1 MKFFE
6 FDEPKLIKTAVKYS
20 LFFFLFLFLGTFH
33 AFASTYLWTGSGD
46 GTSWTD
52 IANWSS
58 SDGGT
63 SYPGADSSDVANIN
77 IQSTITLTS
86 NITIAKLELPAIA
99 SDSYSVTISGSYTLT
114 ATTIETSR
122 ATLETTDTSLLILD
136 CNVTADTMI
145 MHSGA
150 SITLNGTCNITNVV
164 NWGNASTTLTVN
176 GSLTSTSIDLNTS
189 SALTLVVSSTG
200 TVTTG
205 TLVGAANSV
214 VDNGTIITTSAVA
227 ANILDTSS
235 SHAIYSDTAT
245 NVYWTGANGTDAFDD
260 GNWTLAQSSWGTKT
274 VYIGFSA
281 NNPVLSSGTLPAANL
296 QIIDGAIL
304 TVESGAALSVTSS
317 LTVDENSEI
326 SGAGTISAGA
336 LKSGKSIS
344 ASSINVSGTSALA
357 GTIDTS
363 SAASGTSQTYTG
375 EVTLT
380 GDTTI
385 KCGASDVVFGAKV
398 NGTTSGAQ
406 SLVVENTGEVTF
418 SDTVGTTKALKS
430 FSCGIGNVKFAGGA
444 NGNRIKAAG
453 DISFGG
459 TVSSDSLDMIEI
471 ISGGTVATSGAI
483 TVEKL
488 LLRSLDSTSL
498 ATFNLDSVEHS
509 VSKVACENCTE
520 LSLKTSGD
528 IEVTSLTAWDSG
540 STVVN
545 GIRASGDISLDA
557 GSGGKIKLNYASSN
571 TDTVLYTDSNGGVNF
586 KSPVVLEKDSYIEA
600 DDGVFFDSSVD
611 GGYVLGFI
619 HNSNVVF
626 SGNVGESTG
635 LSGLDSWGPVKFN
648 SGVSISVT
656 GTAEFNAGFIPGSP
670 LKLSGNAIIKKFN
683 TLSDVEID
691 NSSFGSASIIKFE
704 GGETQTIG
712 TLSVK
717 GSSGNVVTL
726 DSTDSSVWKANF
738 TTVPTN
744 SSFEYVEVKNSKSE
758 TLLPLYSD
766 SATIA
771 DGGNTTNWFT
781 TKFYWLG
788 KNSTSWLN
796 AAGEN
801 WAIDEDGANLLPSG
815 SYPPYTGGSAE
826 IVILDSAANELDVS
840 DYSSDIAISTLA
852 VGSSSVDTSNE
863 KPCIVL
869 GDGNIVCSSAD
880 SSAVLFAN
888 YGYVKFTGSGRICNS
903 SSAAI
908 MDNAHGTVQY
918 TNVATIT
925 DYGSSDSDD
934 DYYNLEIIGEA
945 NQSANIKAK
954 NSFTVSSTGK
964 LTLLDTAEINSEF
977 TNGGILV
984 VDSGA
989 SAIWADFTNSGT
1001 VNCNGSLW
1009 IADGCTSVTDT
1020 GSWSFGTGGV
1030 IMFNGSSDMTFDAEG
1045 ADSANEY
1052 VLNLSSLVTVN
1063 LTFTGR
1069 SDKSKISSF
1078 TDGTRSGECIFSNV
1092 QFLSDTTFKGKT
1104 TSNSGTIALD
1114 AGKTIENAGSKA
1126 VSFTNLEIPS
1136 GGTLTNSSSG
1146 TFSVNS
1152 MTLGGQVTLNG
1163 GDSDSHLLSV
1173 DSIVK
1178 ESSVTSFNIETTG
1191 YVNIGAATDVQIL
1204 TIGGT
1209 SVSGGLTLT
1218 DDFTASSITIGSDN
1232 YLAGAAGKT
1241 ICVKSYWKDMD
1252 DTSDDNFIHN
1262 NSIVKIPS
1270 DCEDTVYF
1278 SGNSKFYQLIA
1289 ENLGGKTIDF
1299 TGDFTVDGTLTLTGY
1314 STGLLLK
1321 IDGTG
1326 SITLSSSQD
1335 NGEFLEVGEN
1345 VTIGID
1351 PNDGSEATITYTAW
1365 NSFPTGAIPY
1375 GWLFNLD
1382 YYWTGDSSTDWQNA
1396 GNWILKGKGGGYVA
1410 SVNYPGDVSSN
1421 VSKYC
1426 KAFVLKTNPS
1436 TSSDVPRFPI
1446 LSAGILLSSLTVG
1459 EDSELHLDSYGMEL
1473 VDAFSNS
1480 GDIYLYG
1487 TQLSSAAPTIVMP
1500 TSASTSAV
1508 TENGTWRFF
1517 GGSTGTGTVCN
1528 IENHSFK
1535 NVVIEGSGKLGAE
1548 LECEKLTFEKDSAT
1562 SSGVTLTAS
1571 DDSVVKAD
1579 SVELDLDSSSLTAKI
1594 DVQKTLS
1601 IQSSSAS
1608 VCNVSGKGTFLVAGG
1623 TGGESATLN
1632 ATIALDT
1639 TDGKFESTCETL
1651 NLRSSSAIS
1660 VTAAEIKLANKKVTI
1675 NKQSTFNAPT
1685 TTLGGYGT
1693 SAFTL
1698 SGSGYAIA
1706 FSGDVV
1712 LSSSASINAKPTF
1725 GSDSSNSVTGNS
1737 TSINFSVSGDCVFNA
1752 ASVTTSG
1759 SQTYSGAVQTA
1770 TDFLFKSGSSSISF
1784 ASPLT
1789 ASAAVTFNVAST
1801 KTVSF
1806 GASADFSQTD
1816 KAKYFTVESGT
1827 LSVGIGKFDA
1837 GILRTESGTS
1847 FVQSGIN
1854 TSDGTSAGSEN
1865 IQSVYGIENEGSCAW
1880 DSTEKGGT
1888 LSLSGSVTGTNAANV
1903 AFNKKNVTIRAD
1915 GTFSGI
1921 FYDLNIPSGRSVT
1934 NGSGIVVR
1942 RNLTVEGTYTH
1953 NGQTLTLG
1961 GIAVG
1966 AKTYS
1971 SETGTISDSSSA
1983 SFGDVAVNA
1992 LGNSIASKTFASD
2005 FSAGTIDFDSANPI
2019 EKLIFGG
2026 SSVASVTFGISSS
2039 YSVPSL
2045 TKVILASETEF
2056 VSGANTI
2063 TFESP
2068 IDSDSASSSNFGM
2081 QIGNS
2086 SNETSVVF
2094 SGIVGGTTEVG
2105 KIESFGDAQVNADV
2119 HSADEITMHK
2129 TVTFDSG
2136 CANFVS
2142 DGNQYFYGDVSG
2154 NSAVS
2159 IEASS
2164 STSKI
2169 EFFFVN
2175 YSASSSQTLSAD
2187 GGIFIYLDDSKT
2199 WSGDFTFESPLGIFG
2214 PSYSADDPRYSGSD
2228 TRFEMFLHGSYTPS
2242 GTSATLSGGSFTCD
2256 SDFYVNGADL
2266 SGISIA
2272 LCDNSSASPVFNS
2285 TSSATSTQWGNP
2297 FAVAFNCALGNVSV
2311 SGSYLAA
2318 AENAQNCT
2326 DSSENTNVNFDVPKI
2341 VSAYSVYDDVICI
2354 EFNMPIENSNDEIR
2368 KTVKTLSSSSV
2379 ENGGIW
2385 YSGKSLRI
2393 GNDVYTDADCTSL
2406 LASDT
2411 DLVGTSGGNPKIYIK
2426 TSSEKWNTDATAS
2439 SSGFSESTDRSG
2451 ISHSVTTDLSMSE
2464 GMFYAAE
2471 GHTMSRNYGTNL
2483 EKDSSS
2489 SYSSA
2494 ESYTD
2499 TEDHCKAVLV
2509 GVGIGQELHSD
2520 GTKQEFFDSHNFIE
2534 FVYSEP
2540 VDIGDLSHDA
2550 GDVNVQSSSSFAS
2563 AASHG
2568 GAIVNGTSGFT
2579 VAGFAGIENGKV
2591 SAGIKTSDGNGGWSG
2606 AIDEAKPHALYR
2618 KFSLT
2623 AGEESTVQQCRI
2635 RLSVAGYV
2643 DEANPI
2649 DGYNNYL
2656 GYIESAVSPSGNITR
2671 ISNDFITDLAVDV
2684 DGNALKNGTD
2694 GVSTSVHPLPALSVN
2709 GMPDASSSVSFE
2721 SSDSTLYS
2729 SWDVSAPV
2737 FALYVDG
2744 SENLFSDSDSGS
2756 KMYEIIGMT
2765 NSRSA
2770 TYLYNVELHLHD
2782 NARSVY
2788 SGSGFSWLTRTGW
2801 QESGTTVVTAPEYSG
2816 GSRMFVTQSNVSSS
2830 NATSGGIRKSSLDGA
2845 SSAFT
2850 YKSVVGTVI
2859 SEEKS
2864 FNTTGI
2870 SQSVLRNLFF
2880 EEGDASATTKDD
2892 GSYIAIPLCTEDQN
2906 GHLSLRTKFIVYYKP
2921 GTADDPKSFI
2931 TDLAGNRLVMTD
2943 DGSDMKTM
2951 QSVDIAPPN
2960 FTLTLAPIGHDK
2972 IDMVFSKEIYF
2983 GGKSLA
2989 TLKDEGGIDSAMEL
3003 IRQNMKISGNAD
3015 FTIEKL
3021 EFGGSSG
3028 DYTEFIAT
3036 LDREVSLDDIPG
3048 TYIELD
3054 NSGLAEISGYQ
3065 SYIRDSMGNVLENST
3080 KHIIS
3085 DFAVNAVKP
3094 LYAFTS
3100 PSEGETE
3107 ENWFDSFGIY
3117 GGGDDRTDSTLYS
3130 VHDFTADSGSYGKL
3144 RESKDIA
3151 LHVSFDGDGSTLE
3164 LIPDLKSELDPLW
3177 ISSNINT
3184 QLGVS
3189 WRVWLPELMTS
3200 VASSYNDSP
3209 LQGEYPTESEISGQ
3223 WIYIFQNEEA
3233 DSDSR
3238 NWKSGDEVQFIFK
3251 IGDTEIDHDGD
3262 GTNVTSFYALTMPES
3277 RISAGDFSFLDLWS
3291 FHFASI
3297 KSQRGGVSVLNNV
3310 INSNEKE
3317 NVVIKVDMP
3326 SDGLLNVYVMTLDGN
3341 VIKRFAKGK
3350 TSSGT
3355 HYYKWD
3361 GTNTNGKPVARGL
3374 YFVRVS
3380 GTGID
3385 ETRKVMVIK

>member
-6 FDEPKLIKTAVKYS
+6 FDEPKLVKTAVKYS

-136 CNVTADTMI
+136 CDVTADTMI

-164 NWGNASTTLTVN
+164 NWGTASTTLTVN

-227 ANILDTSS
+227 ANLLADSS
-235 SHAIYSDTAT
+235 SHAIYSDSAT
-245 NVYWTGANGTDAFDD
+245 NVYWTGANGTDASDD
-260 GNWTLAQSSWGTKT
+260 GNWTLAQSSWETKT

-281 NNPVLSSGTLPAANL
+281 NNPVLSSGTLSATIL
-296 QIIDGAIL
+296 KIIDGATL
-304 TVESGAALSVTSS
+304 TIESGATVEGISS

-326 SGAGTISAGA
+326 SGAGTILAGA
-336 LKSGKSIS
+336 LKSEKSIS

-363 SAASGTSQTYTG
+363 AASSGTTSQTYTG
-375 EVTLT
+375 AVTLT
-380 GDTTI
+380 GDLRI
-385 KCGASDVVFGAKV
+385 KSGASDVLFSGKV
-398 NGTTSGAQ
+398 NAQTSAAP
-406 SLVVENTGEVTF
+406 SLTIENTGLVTF
-418 SDTVGTTKALKS
+418 EDSVGTDSALS
-430 FSCGIGNVKFAGGA
+430 EFLC
-444 NGNRIKAAG
+444 
-453 DISFGG
+453 
-459 TVSSDSLDMIEI
+459 
-471 ISGGTVATSGAI
+471 
-483 TVEKL
+483 
-488 LLRSLDSTSL
+488 
-498 ATFNLDSVEHS
+498 
-509 VSKVACENCTE
+509 
-520 LSLKTSGD
+520 
-528 IEVTSLTAWDSG
+528 
-540 STVVN
+540 
-545 GIRASGDISLDA
+545 
-557 GSGGKIKLNYASSN
+557 GSGGITLLGTLKTASNIEITTSSDITLSNPLKTTDGNISLNANGTSGKIILNYESSN
-571 TDTVLYTDSNGGVNF
+571 SDVVIDTDSFGFVSF
-586 KSPVVLEKDSYIEA
+586 DSPVVLSKNTYIEA
-600 DDGVFFDSSVD
+600 VSGADFYSTVD
-611 GGYVLGFI
+611 GGYTLGFTQLSPVI
-619 HNSNVVF
+619 F
-626 SGNVGESTG
+626 YADVGSSTKIA
-635 LSGLDSWGPVKFN
+635 GLDSMGPVYFASN
-648 SGVSISVT
+648 ASIKTS
-656 GTAEFNAGFIPGSP
+656 GTAGFYAGLVSGSP
-670 LKLSGNAIIKKFN
+670 LKLTGNAIINGSN

-691 NSSFGSASIIKFE
+691 NSSFGSSSSIKFQ
-704 GGETQTIG
+704 GGETQSIG
-712 TLSVK
+712 TFSVK

-726 DSTDSSVWKANF
+726 DSTDSSVWNAKF
-738 TTVPTN
+738 TTSPMN
-744 SSFEYVEVKNSKSE
+744 SSFEYAEVKNSKSE
-758 TLLPLYSD
+758 TTLSLYSD

-796 AAGEN
+796 ATGKN

-815 SYPPYTGGSAE
+815 SYPPYTGGTSN
-826 IVILDSAANELDVS
+826 VIISDNAVNELDIS
-840 DYSSDIAISTLA
+840 DYTSDVVISTLT
-852 VGSSSVDTSNE
+852 VGSSSSDSTNE
-863 KPCIVL
+863 KTCVVL
-869 GDGNIVCSSAD
+869 KDGNIVCSSTDSTAD
-880 SSAVLFAN
+880 LFVN
-888 YGYVKFTGSGRICNS
+888 HGYVKFTGSGRICNS
-903 SSAAI
+903 SSAVI
-908 MDNAHGTVQY
+908 MDNESGTVIY
-918 TNVATIT
+918 SGGATVTDFNTTDNTVA
-925 DYGSSDSDD
+925 DYN
-934 DYYNLEIIGEA
+934 NLEIENAKIG
-945 NQSANIKAK
+945 SNIKAGRT
-954 NSFTVSSTGK
+954 FTVVSGG
-964 LTLLDTAEINSEF
+964 TLELL
-977 TNGGILV
+977 TNGVTNSDITNEGTIV
-984 VDSGA
+984 CSGDSG
-989 SAIWADFTNSGT
+989 IWEKITNNGT
-1001 VNCNGSLW
+1001 IECNNPILIYNIDDNGIW
-1009 IADGCTSVTDT
+1009 T
-1020 GSWSFGTGGV
+1020 FGTDGKICFSSSGV
-1030 IMFNGSSDMTFDAEG
+1030 DIVFDAE
-1045 ADSANEY
+1045 DSDSSNEY
-1052 VLNLSSLVTVN
+1052 VLDLSNMTTDN

-1069 SDKSKISSF
+1069 SDKSKISSL

-1092 QFLSDTTFKGKT
+1092 QFLSDVIFKGKT
-1104 TSNSGTIALD
+1104 TSTSGTIALD

-1126 VSFTNLEIPS
+1126 VSFENLEIPS

-1146 TFSVNS
+1146 TFSVAS
-1152 MTLGGQVTLNG
+1152 MTLGGLVKLNG

-1178 ESSVTSFNIETTG
+1178 HSSATADFDIQTTEF
-1191 YVNIGAATDVQIL
+1191 VSIGTATDVNYL
-1204 TIGGT
+1204 TIGGA
-1209 SVSGGLTLT
+1209 SVSGGVTIT

-1241 ICVKSYWKDMD
+1241 ICVKSYWTDMD

-1299 TGDFTVDGTLTLTGY
+1299 TGDFTVDGTLTLTG
-1314 STGLLLK
+1314 SATGSLLK

-1351 PNDGSEATITYTAW
+1351 QNDGSEATITYTAW

-1382 YYWTGDSSTDWQNA
+1382 YYWTGDASSDWQNA

-1436 TSSDVPRFPI
+1436 TSSDVPRFPV
-1446 LSAGILLSSLTVG
+1446 LSDGIHLSSLTVG
-1459 EDSELHLDSYGMEL
+1459 ADSKLHLDSCGMEL

-1487 TQLSSAAPTIVMP
+1487 TQLSSAAPAIVMP
-1500 TSASTSAV
+1500 TSAV

-1548 LECEKLTFEKDSAT
+1548 LECEKLTFEKDSAI
-1562 SSGVTLTAS
+1562 SSGVTLIAS
-1571 DDSVVKAD
+1571 DDSVVKTD
-1579 SVELDLDSSSLTAKI
+1579 SVELDLDSSSLAAKI
-1594 DVQKTLS
+1594 DVQKTLDL
-1601 IQSSSAS
+1601 QSKSAS

-1623 TGGESATLN
+1623 AGGESATLN

-1693 SAFTL
+1693 SSFTL

-1712 LSSSASINAKPTF
+1712 LSSSTSINAKPTF

-1752 ASVTTSG
+1752 ASVTTGG
-1759 SQTYSGAVQTA
+1759 SQTYSGAVQSA
-1770 TDFLFKSGSSSISF
+1770 NDFLFKSGSSSISF

-1806 GASADFSQTD
+1806 GSSADFSQTD
-1816 KAKYFTVESGT
+1816 KTEYFTVESGT
-1827 LSVGIGKFDA
+1827 VNVGIGKFDA

-1865 IQSVYGIENEGSCAW
+1865 VQSVYGIENEGSCAW

-1888 LSLSGSVTGTNAANV
+1888 LSLFGSVTGTNAANV

-1983 SFGDVAVNA
+1983 SFGDVIVNA

-2005 FSAGTIDFDSANPI
+2005 FSAGTIDFDSATPI
-2019 EKLIFGG
+2019 EKLIFGD

-2056 VSGANTI
+2056 VSGTNTI

-2094 SGIVGGTTEVG
+2094 SGIVGGTTKVG
-2105 KIESFGDAQVNADV
+2105 KIEAFGDAQVNADV

-2142 DGNQYFYGDVSG
+2142 AGNQYFYGDVSG

-2175 YSASSSQTLSAD
+2175 YAASSLQTLSAD

-2199 WSGDFTFESPLGIFG
+2199 WSGDFTFESPLAIFG

-2272 LCDNSSASPVFNS
+2272 LCDNSSSSPVFNP
-2285 TSSATSTQWGNP
+2285 TSSATSTQWGKP

-2326 DSSENTNVNFDVPKI
+2326 DSSGNTNVNFDVPKI

-2393 GNDVYTDADCTSL
+2393 GSDVYTDADCTSL

-2426 TSSEKWNTDATAS
+2426 TSAEKWNTDATAS

-2464 GMFYAAE
+2464 GMFYAAD

-2520 GTKQEFFDSHNFIE
+2520 GTEQEFFDSHNFIE

-2540 VDIGDLSHDA
+2540 VDIGDLPHDA

-2563 AASHG
+2563 ASSHG

-2579 VAGFAGIENGKV
+2579 VTGFAGIENGKV

-2623 AGEESTVQQCRI
+2623 PGEESTVQQCRI

-2671 ISNDFITDLAVDV
+2671 LSNDFITDLAVDV

-2694 GVSTSVHPLPALSVN
+2694 GVSTSVHPLPALVVN

-2744 SENLFSDSDSGS
+2744 SENLFSDSDSDS

-2782 NARSVY
+2782 NSRSVY

-2816 GSRMFVTQSNVSSS
+2816 GSRMFVTQSNVSSA

-2850 YKSVVGTVI
+2850 YKSVVGTAI

-2989 TLKDEGGIDSAMEL
+2989 TLKDEGGIDSAMES

-3054 NSGLAEISGYQ
+3054 NSGIAEISGYQ
-3065 SYIRDSMGNVLENST
+3065 SYIRDSMDNVLENST

-3385 ETRKVMVIK
+3385 ETRKVMVVK

>member
-6 FDEPKLIKTAVKYS
+6 FDESKLVKTAVKYS

-63 SYPGADSSDVANIN
+63 SYPGTDSSDVANIN
-77 IQSTITLTS
+77 IQSSITLTS
-86 NITIAKLELPAIA
+86 DITIAKLELPAIA

-122 ATLETTDTSLLILD
+122 ATLETTDTSLLTLD
-136 CNVTADTMI
+136 CDVTADTMI

-235 SHAIYSDTAT
+235 SHAIYSDAAT
-245 NVYWTGANGTDAFDD
+245 YVYWTGANGTDASDD
-260 GNWTLAQSSWGTKT
+260 DNWTLAQSSWETKT

-281 NNPVLSSGTLPAANL
+281 NNPVLSSGTLSATIL
-296 QIIDGAIL
+296 KIIDGATL
-304 TVESGAALSVTSS
+304 TIESGAIVEGISS

-326 SGAGTISAGA
+326 SGAGMISAGA
-336 LKSGKSIS
+336 LKSEKSIS
-344 ASSINVSGTSALA
+344 ASSIAVSGTSLLA

-363 SAASGTSQTYTG
+363 SASSGTSQTYMG
-375 EVTLT
+375 AVTLT
-380 GDTTI
+380 GDLRI
-385 KCGASDVVFGAKV
+385 KSGASDVLFSGKV
-398 NGTTSGAQ
+398 NAQTSAAP
-406 SLVVENTGEVTF
+406 SLTIENTGLVTF
-418 SDTVGTTKALKS
+418 EDSVGTDGALS
-430 FSCGIGNVKFAGGA
+430 EFSCGSGG
-444 NGNRIKAAG
+444 ITLL
-453 DISFGG
+453 G
-459 TVSSDSLDMIEI
+459 TLKTASNIEITTSSD
-471 ISGGTVATSGAI
+471 I
-483 TVEKL
+483 T
-488 LLRSLDSTSL
+488 
-498 ATFNLDSVEHS
+498 
-509 VSKVACENCTE
+509 
-520 LSLKTSGD
+520 LSNPLKTTD
-528 IEVTSLTAWDSG
+528 
-540 STVVN
+540 
-545 GIRASGDISLDA
+545 GDISLNA
-557 GSGGKIKLNYASSN
+557 NGTSGKIILNYESSN
-571 TDTVLYTDSNGGVNF
+571 LDVVIDTDSFGSVSF
-586 KSPVVLEKDSYIEA
+586 DSPVVLSKNTYIEA
-600 DDGVFFDSSVD
+600 VGGVDFNSTVD
-611 GGYVLGFI
+611 GGYTLGFT
-619 HNSNVVF
+619 HF
-626 SGNVGESTG
+626 SPVSFNADVGSSTKIA
-635 LSGLDSWGPVKFN
+635 GLDSMGPVYFASN
-648 SGVSISVT
+648 ASIKTS
-656 GTAEFNAGFIPGSP
+656 GTAGFYAGLVSGSP
-670 LKLSGNAIIKKFN
+670 LKLTGNAIINGSN

-691 NSSFGSASIIKFE
+691 NSSFGSASSIKFE

-712 TLSVK
+712 TFSVK

-738 TTVPTN
+738 TTSPMN
-744 SSFEYVEVKNSKSE
+744 SSFEYAEVKNSKCE
-758 TLLPLYSD
+758 TTLSLYSD

-801 WAIDEDGANLLPSG
+801 WAIDEDGANLLPADSF
-815 SYPPYTGGSAE
+815 PPYTGGTSE
-826 IVILDSAANELDVS
+826 IIICDNAVNELDIS
-840 DYSSDIAISTLA
+840 DYTSDVVISTLT
-852 VGSSSVDTSNE
+852 VGSSSSDSTNE
-863 KPCIVL
+863 KPCVVL
-869 GDGNIVCSSAD
+869 KDGNIVCSSTDSTAD
-880 SSAVLFAN
+880 LFVN
-888 YGYVKFTGSGRICNS
+888 HGYVKFTGSGRIKD
-903 SSAAI
+903 SSAEMI
-908 MDNAHGTVQY
+908 MDNENGTVIY
-918 TNVATIT
+918 SGGATVTDFNTT
-925 DYGSSDSDD
+925 DYTVA
-934 DYYNLEIIGEA
+934 DYNNLEIENAKIG
-945 NQSANIKAK
+945 SNIKAGGT
-954 NSFTVSSTGK
+954 FTVVSGG
-964 LTLLDTAEINSEF
+964 TLEMLA
-977 TNGGILV
+977 GGITNSDITNEGTIVCSGSCAFWEKITNNGTIECNRSVLIYDIDDNGIWTFGSGGTIV
-984 VDSGA
+984 FADSGV
-989 SAIWADFTNSGT
+989 D
-1001 VNCNGSLW
+1001 V
-1009 IADGCTSVTDT
+1009 
-1020 GSWSFGTGGV
+1020 
-1030 IMFNGSSDMTFDAEG
+1030 TFDAE
-1045 ADSANEY
+1045 DSDSSNEY
-1052 VLNLSSLVTVN
+1052 VLDLSNMTTDN

-1069 SDKSKISSF
+1069 SDKSKISSL

-1104 TSNSGTIALD
+1104 TSTSGTVAL
-1114 AGKTIENAGSKA
+1114 ASGATIENAGSGA
-1126 VSFTNLEIPS
+1126 VSFANLEIPS

-1146 TFSVNS
+1146 TFSVTA
-1152 MTLGGQVTLNG
+1152 MTLGGTVSLNG
-1163 GDSDSHLLSV
+1163 GDSDSYLV
-1173 DSIVK
+1173 TVNSISK
-1178 ESSVTSFNIETTG
+1178 ESSVTAFNIETTG
-1191 YVNIGAATDVQIL
+1191 YVKIGSATDANYL

-1232 YLAGAAGKT
+1232 YLAGASGKT
-1241 ICVKSYWKDMD
+1241 ICVKSYWTDMD

-1270 DCEDTVYF
+1270 DCEDTISF

-1299 TGDFTVDGTLTLTGY
+1299 MGDFSVDDTLTLTGT
-1314 STGLLLK
+1314 SPSSPLK

-1345 VTIGID
+1345 VTIGVD
-1351 PNDGSEATITYTAW
+1351 LNDGSEASITYTAW

-1382 YYWTGDSSTDWQNA
+1382 YYWTGDASSDWQNA
-1396 GNWILKGKGGGYVA
+1396 GNWILQGKGGGYVA

-1436 TSSDVPRFPI
+1436 TSSDVPRFPV
-1446 LSAGILLSSLTVG
+1446 LSDDIHLSSLTVG
-1459 EDSELHLDSYGMEL
+1459 ADSKLHLDSYGMEL

-1562 SSGVTLTAS
+1562 SLGVTLTAS

-1579 SVELDLDSSSLTAKI
+1579 SVELDLDSSSLAAKI

-1601 IQSSSAS
+1601 IQPSSAS

-1623 TGGESATLN
+1623 TGGELATLN

-1675 NKQSTFNAPT
+1675 NKQSTFNAL
-1685 TTLGGYGT
+1685 TTLGDGT
-1693 SAFTL
+1693 NAFTL
-1698 SGSGYAIA
+1698 SGDDGSEYAID
-1706 FSGDVV
+1706 FKGDVV
-1712 LSSSASINAKPTF
+1712 LSSATSINAKPTF

-1737 TSINFSVSGDCVFNA
+1737 TSINFSVSGECVFNA
-1752 ASVTTSG
+1752 ASVTTGG
-1759 SQTYSGAVQTA
+1759 SQTYSGTVQSA
-1770 TDFLFKSGSSSISF
+1770 NDFLFKSGSSSISF

-1816 KAKYFTVESGT
+1816 KAEYFTVESGT
-1827 LSVGIGKFDA
+1827 VNVGIGKFDA

-1942 RNLTVEGTYTH
+1942 RNLTVAGTYTH

-1971 SETGTISDSSSA
+1971 SETGTIRDSSS
-1983 SFGDVAVNA
+1983 SLFGDVVVNA

-2005 FSAGTIDFDSANPI
+2005 FGASTIDFDSTNPI

-2026 SSVASVTFGISSS
+2026 SSVSSVIFGISSS

-2045 TKVILASETEF
+2045 TKVILASETAC
-2056 VSGANTI
+2056 VSGTNTI

-2105 KIESFGDAQVNADV
+2105 KIEAFGDAQVNADV

-2142 DGNQYFYGDVSG
+2142 AGNQYFYGDVSG
-2154 NSAVS
+2154 NSAVA

-2175 YSASSSQTLSAD
+2175 YAASSSQTLSAD

-2199 WSGDFTFESPLGIFG
+2199 WSGDFTFESPLAIFG

-2272 LCDNSSASPVFNS
+2272 LCDNSSSSPVFNS
-2285 TSSATSTQWGNP
+2285 TSSATSTQWGKP
-2297 FAVAFNCALGNVSV
+2297 YAVAFNCALGNVSV

-2326 DSSENTNVNFDVPKI
+2326 DSSGNTNVNFDVPKI

-2393 GNDVYTDADCTSL
+2393 GSDVYTDADCTSL

-2426 TSSEKWNTDATAS
+2426 TSAEKWNTDATAS

-2451 ISHSVTTDLSMSE
+2451 IPHSVTTDLSMSE

-2483 EKDSSS
+2483 EKDSSA

-2494 ESYTD
+2494 ESYND

-2520 GTKQEFFDSHNFIE
+2520 GTEQEFFDSHNFIE

-2540 VDIGDLSHDA
+2540 VDIGDLPHDA
-2550 GDVNVQSSSSFAS
+2550 GDVNVQTSSSFAS

-2579 VAGFAGIENGKV
+2579 VTGFAGIENGKV

-2671 ISNDFITDLAVDV
+2671 LSNDFITDLAVDV

-2694 GVSTSVHPLPALSVN
+2694 GVSTSVHPLPALVVN

-2744 SENLFSDSDSGS
+2744 SENLFSDSDSDS

-2788 SGSGFSWLTRTGW
+2788 SDSGFSWLTRTGW

-2816 GSRMFVTQSNVSSS
+2816 GSRMFVTQSNVSSA

-2850 YKSVVGTVI
+2850 YKSVVGTAI

-2989 TLKDEGGIDSAMEL
+2989 TLKEEGGLDSAMES

-3054 NSGLAEISGYQ
+3054 NSDIAEISGYQ
-3065 SYIRDSMGNVLENST
+3065 SYIKDSMGNVLENST

-3189 WRVWLPELMTS
+3189 WRVWLPELVTS
-3200 VASSYNDSP
+3200 VSSSYNDSP

-3385 ETRKVMVIK
+3385 ETRKVMVVK